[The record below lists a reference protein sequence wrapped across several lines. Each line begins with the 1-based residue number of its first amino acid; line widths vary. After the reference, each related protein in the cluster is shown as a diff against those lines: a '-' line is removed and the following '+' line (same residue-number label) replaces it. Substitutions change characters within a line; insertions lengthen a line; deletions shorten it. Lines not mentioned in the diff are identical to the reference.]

1 MKNRISLIIL
11 LVISL
16 PLFEGRGSTNVKERA
31 TLITVQQMPDWTE
44 PPLEIV
50 TVRVG
55 DRDVGIGKY
64 FQASDTWLRDLTV
77 TVRNISQGP
86 IVGFNVGIRFQ
97 KDLTGGEVVAPIEIR
112 RGIDYSM
119 GQLEGENI
127 ALRPG
132 ETMEASVG
140 RSWYEH
146 TIFHAK
152 HLANLPDD
160 ILNNVSMYLI
170 YAGYG
175 PNNIWLRGNH
185 MHRKDAE
192 TFTTDEDYDR
202 KMRKI
207 SKLIREQKEKSGLR
221 NANY

>member
-1 MKNRISLIIL
+1 MKKILAFITL

-16 PLFEGRGSTNVKERA
+16 PLFEGGGSTNVKEERA

-50 TVRVG
+50 TARVG
-55 DRDVGIGKY
+55 DRNVGIGKY
-64 FQASDTWLRDLTV
+64 FQANDTWLRDLTV
-77 TVRNISQGP
+77 TVRNISQVP

-97 KDLTGGEVVAPIEIR
+97 KDLNGSEVIAPIEIR

-132 ETMEASVG
+132 KTMEASVG

-146 TIFHAK
+146 TVFHAK
-152 HLANLPDD
+152 HLTNLPDD
-160 ILNNVSMYLI
+160 ILNNVSMHLI

-192 TFTTDEDYDR
+192 TFTTDGMANLLR
-202 KMRKI
+202 VNH
-207 SKLIREQKEKSGLR
+207 SGSLD
-221 NANY
+221 